1 LEPGRN
7 LTAVASKKLHSS
19 PKVVIET
26 VKFEDWQLQKAA
38 FDLVISA
45 QAFHWIPAEIGYPKA
60 AQALKE
66 TGYIALFWNFSPN
79 PDNEV
84 FQKLSEVYQT
94 YAPSMSWRQISI
106 EALMQKREDRLTQS
120 GCFKDLVIKQYPW
133 SVRYTVE
140 QYLDLVNTQTDYRT
154 LPLANQQDLS
164 DAIAEILNAY
174 GGFIT
179 KPYLSALFLAQK
191 A

>member
-1 LEPGRN
+1 
-7 LTAVASKKLHSS
+7 
-19 PKVVIET
+19 
-26 VKFEDWQLQKAA
+26 
-38 FDLVISA
+38 
-45 QAFHWIPAEIGYPKA
+45 
-60 AQALKE
+60 
-66 TGYIALFWNFSPN
+66 
-79 PDNEV
+79 
-84 FQKLSEVYQT
+84 
-94 YAPSMSWRQISI
+94 
-106 EALMQKREDRLTQS
+106 MQKREDRLTQS
-120 GCFKDLVIKQYPW
+120 GCFKDLVIKQYLW